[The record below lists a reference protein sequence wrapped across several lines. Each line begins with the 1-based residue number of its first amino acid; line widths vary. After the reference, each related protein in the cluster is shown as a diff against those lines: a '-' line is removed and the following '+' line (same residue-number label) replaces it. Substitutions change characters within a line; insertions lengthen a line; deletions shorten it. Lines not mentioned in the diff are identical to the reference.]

1 MTTDSL
7 SRDVWRVSLPIILAE
22 ASETL
27 LHLIDSIFLARV
39 GVTELGAIA
48 VADSVL
54 LLFLVLP
61 LGLADGVQIL
71 TARRTGQR
79 RPEAVGAVFNQ
90 GLSLV
95 LVICVAL
102 TAALKLLSPL
112 VGAWFVESDAVR
124 MAVDSFL
131 QIAAYGIVFTGAN
144 FAYSALFVSLGR
156 TRVLI
161 PATIVLAA
169 TNVALNYVLVFG
181 KFGFPAL
188 GMRGAAVGSVGAE
201 VVTFAF
207 LTVYVWRR
215 LDPARYGLFR
225 LRMPERLTT
234 RLLNRLSTPMAVQ
247 RLMETLRWL
256 AFFLILERVSSQ
268 ALAIANVVY
277 TCYVIFWIP
286 TEGFAETCCSMVSRF
301 VGSEQAHRI
310 GAVLRHAIVGAILA
324 TVPFISVALLVP
336 RWFLA
341 VFNPGSDLLAG
352 GSASLRVVALAMLI
366 VIPGEMWFIAVSG
379 TGDMAAALAIE
390 LVLTLTMLG
399 TAYLAAIHLAWPV
412 ELVWLSLP
420 IAWLVCLTV
429 SYGWVRSGIW
439 KRVQI

>member
-1 MTTDSL
+1 
-7 SRDVWRVSLPIILAE
+7 
-22 ASETL
+22 
-27 LHLIDSIFLARV
+27 
-39 GVTELGAIA
+39 
-48 VADSVL
+48 
-54 LLFLVLP
+54 
-61 LGLADGVQIL
+61 
-71 TARRTGQR
+71 
-79 RPEAVGAVFNQ
+79 
-90 GLSLV
+90 
-95 LVICVAL
+95 
-102 TAALKLLSPL
+102 
-112 VGAWFVESDAVR
+112 
-124 MAVDSFL
+124 
-131 QIAAYGIVFTGAN
+131 
-144 FAYSALFVSLGR
+144 
-156 TRVLI
+156 
-161 PATIVLAA
+161 
-169 TNVALNYVLVFG
+169 
-181 KFGFPAL
+181 
-188 GMRGAAVGSVGAE
+188 
-201 VVTFAF
+201 
-207 LTVYVWRR
+207 
-215 LDPARYGLFR
+215 
-225 LRMPERLTT
+225 MPERLTT

-301 VGSEQAHRI
+301 VGSQQAHRI

-324 TVPFISVALLVP
+324 TVPFIAVALLVP
-336 RWFLA
+336 GWFLA

-366 VIPGEMWFIAVSG
+366 VIPGEMWFVAVAG
-379 TGDMAAALAIE
+379 TGDTAAALAIE
-390 LVLTLTMLG
+390 LVVTLTMLG